1 MANEEGLKILLKG
14 EVQDFL
20 KDMKAGKAAIVD
32 VASSVSSA
40 VKSFLGLS
48 SAADEA
54 SKSTE
59 DLSKSLKDEANA
71 ANQAG
76 QATSSVGKFIRQMTY
91 ERKAALI
98 EMRNGTNGWKLEAK
112 AVQDSVKPLQ
122 NAQKQTINTRAAM
135 VGLNNIV
142 RDAPYGFNAVANNIT
157 QFTDALFGASL
168 AASAATF
175 GISLLVTAG
184 VTLAQKYGSLSNA
197 FDALTGNI
205 DYQKKLQKELNDELL
220 KGRQAA
226 QDEII
231 SAQRL
236 FNVAKNTT
244 LSLEDRRKAIRAL
257 RDEYPGYLKNVSDEE
272 LLAGK
277 ASTAYD
283 KLKNSL
289 LASARAR
296 AIATK
301 AAENA
306 AKDLELEEK
315 GLQIADQLAK
325 INEELAQRQKLQ
337 KQLAGTPGS
346 QGTGRDAILAVQQAQ
361 LERQINDIFK
371 ERTAINQQNL
381 QLEQKLGN
389 TAAGIDP
396 PKGSVKDVKTISDIL
411 KELDQQITAINT
423 KFAATGG
430 TAKQIGTELQ
440 NAYEKALEALSKL
453 GVSTDST
460 IFNNIKS
467 EIERIQKFVQNPSFQ
482 VAPIRV
488 PIQVAVQPLPPTKL
502 TNIKGLA
509 DSFKP
514 MLNELTK
521 ELNKIIE
528 SALEGLVFNVSDAVG
543 KSLITGDFSGIFKA
557 FGDTIGNFL
566 QEMGKALIATGIGL
580 EAFKKSLQSFNGI
593 GAVIAGGALVA
604 AGAAFKAIVGSG
616 VPAFATGG
624 TVSGPTLAMVG
635 DNPSGVEHI
644 IPQEVLDRLGG
655 ASGGYVAEARIS
667 GTDLLILM
675 KQADNNQRR

>member
-112 AVQDSVKPLQ
+112 AINDVVSPLQ
-122 NAQKQTINTRAAM
+122 RAQKQTGNTRAAM
-135 VGLNNIV
+135 AGLNNIV
-142 RDAPYGFNAVANNIT
+142 RDAPYGFGAVANNIT
-157 QFTDALFGASL
+157 QFTDALFGASV

-175 GISLLVTAG
+175 GLSLLITAG

-226 QDEII
+226 QEEII

-236 FNVAKNTT
+236 FNVAENAT

-257 RDEYPGYLKNVSDEE
+257 RDEYPAYLKNVSDEE

-277 ASTAYD
+277 ASVAYD

-315 GLQIADQLAK
+315 GLQIANELAK
-325 INEELAQRQKLQ
+325 VNEELAQRQKLQ

-381 QLEQKLGN
+381 QLEQKLAG
-389 TAAGIDP
+389 TAAGISP
-396 PKGSVKDVKTISDIL
+396 NSGTAKEAKSVSDIL
-411 KELDQQITAINT
+411 KELDQQITAINI

-430 TAKQIGTELQ
+430 TAKEIGKELQ

-453 GVSTDST
+453 GISTDST
-460 IFNNIKS
+460 IFNNIKR
-467 EIERIQKFVQNPSFQ
+467 EIERIQAFVENPSFQ
-482 VAPIRV
+482 VAPIKV
-488 PIQVAVQPLPPTKL
+488 PIRVELQPLPPTQL
-502 TNIKGLA
+502 TSIKGLS
-509 DSFKP
+509 DSFRP
-514 MLNELTK
+514 ILNELTK

-528 SALEGLVFNVSDAVG
+528 TSLEGLVFNVSDAVG
-543 KSLITGDFSGIFKA
+543 KSLMTGDFGGIFKA
-557 FGDTIGNFL
+557 FGDSIGNFL

-655 ASGGYVAEARIS
+655 GNGAYIAEARIS
-667 GTDLLILM
+667 GTELLILM
-675 KQADNNQRR
+675 KQAEYNQGR